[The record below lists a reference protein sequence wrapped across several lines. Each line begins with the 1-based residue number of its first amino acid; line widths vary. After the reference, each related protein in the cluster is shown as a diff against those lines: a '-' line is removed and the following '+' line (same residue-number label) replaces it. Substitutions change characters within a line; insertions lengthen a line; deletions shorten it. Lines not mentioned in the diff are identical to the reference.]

1 MADFDLDALVLDTV
15 RRQTDNASAAAGSR
29 FVEDLGLSENGR
41 KTLFAF
47 LVETFTARGVN
58 LPSRGF
64 FQTDFL
70 ACPTPAAV
78 QAAIREALT
87 GGRKKPAANAKT
99 PAKPAVPPAAA
110 PARAPAPV
118 PGAGNKSNGAPA
130 TAGGAKTNAPPA
142 PKANAK
148 PNGGVKKQGPSGKR
162 RKGR

>member
-29 FVEDLGLSENGR
+29 FAEDLGLSENGR

-87 GGRKKPAANAKT
+87 GGRKKPAGNAKMS
-99 PAKPAVPPAAA
+99 AKPALPPAAA
-110 PARAPAPV
+110 PARTPAPV

-130 TAGGAKTNAPPA
+130 TTGGPKSMATPKAQGKSKGGAK
-142 PKANAK
+142 KDS
-148 PNGGVKKQGPSGKR
+148 QSGKR

>member
-78 QAAIREALT
+78 QAAIREVLT
-87 GGRKKPAANAKT
+87 GERKKTAARAKT
-99 PAKPAVPPAAA
+99 PATPAVPAH
-110 PARAPAPV
+110 APAPL
-118 PGAGNKSNGAPA
+118 PGAGNASNRAPV
-130 TAGGAKTNAPPA
+130 TTGGAKTNAPPA
-142 PKANAK
+142 PKANGNGK
-148 PNGGVKKQGPSGKR
+148 PNAGVKKKGPSGKR
-162 RKGR
+162 RKSR